1 MFSAI
6 AAMWDN
12 LLAFFSHG
20 PNIVFTVLAIVIISA
35 SVLMINFNR
44 IVHMVLS
51 MALAFLGLG
60 GLYILL
66 AAEFV
71 GIVQILIYGGAMTIL
86 MIFGIMM
93 TKHTNLDEEPKR
105 PVHNVLLI
113 IGVIV
118 LFGVL
123 FYAIQGTAFVT
134 GPALDPGADNTAAIG
149 ELLFNNYVIPFEL
162 VSILLTVAFIGAIIM
177 AKREE
182 E

>member
-1 MFSAI
+1 MAG
-6 AAMWDN
+6 MWDN
-12 LLAFFSHG
+12 LVAFFSHG
-20 PNIVFTVLAIVIISA
+20 PNLVFTVLAVVIISA
-35 SVLMINFNR
+35 AVLMINFNK

-51 MALAFLGLG
+51 MALAFIGLG

-71 GIVQILIYGGAMTIL
+71 AIVQILIYGGALTIL

-93 TKHTNLDEEPKR
+93 TRHGNQDEAPKR
-105 PVHNVLLI
+105 PAFNALLL
-113 IGVIV
+113 IGVIA
-118 LFGVL
+118 LFGIL

-134 GPALDPGADNTAAIG
+134 GPALDPGADNTAALG
-149 ELLFNNYVIPFEL
+149 ELIFNNYVIPFEL
-162 VSILLTVAFIGAIIM
+162 VSVLLTVAFIGAIVM